1 MTRRGTQG
9 ERKETVMSGP
19 MDVIIREM
27 KMEDYDQ
34 VYALW
39 TEIKGFGIRTVDD
52 SREGVERFLRRN
64 PTTSVV
70 AVQNGRII
78 GNILCGHDGRT
89 GCFYHVCVEASY
101 RKHGVGY
108 RMVRAAMEALH
119 REGVSKISLIAF
131 KQNQVGNAFWKGIGW
146 TEREDI
152 NSYEFVLN
160 EKNIT
165 NFVK

>member
-9 ERKETVMSGP
+9 ERKETAMSGT

-108 RMVRAAMEALH
+108 RMVWAAMEALH

-152 NSYEFVLN
+152 NSYEFILN